1 MIDHSD
7 YSTQSSVEQVTEQ
20 DEEIIDWL
28 KRALASDPRTTD
40 SLIMTEVHNGEVVL
54 RGETVVP
61 GMRSAAEDVAWGIP
75 GVHSVVNQIVPHGV
89 AAEE

>member
-1 MIDHSD
+1 MRNHSD
-7 YSTQSSVEQVTEQ
+7 YFTQTSVEQVTEQ

-28 KRALASDPRTTD
+28 NRALASDPRTTE
-40 SLIMTEVHNGEVVL
+40 SLIMIEVHNGEVVL

-61 GMRSAAEDVAWGIP
+61 GVRSAAEYVAWGIP
-75 GVHSVVNQIVPHGV
+75 GVHSVVNQIVPHGA